1 MSALCWLAEPQTP
14 DHRHSGLELLF
25 ADVPGSRRI
34 ATLMIEAGQT
44 VTSKIAVC
52 QPDSRMTLNL
62 MTLNLMTLNLMTL
75 NLMRQNSMRQN
86 SNQYS
91 RHKADWSDVA
101 FSEWWTCRGYLYEDQ
116 AWDDG
121 S

>member
-1 MSALCWLAEPQTP
+1 
-14 DHRHSGLELLF
+14 
-25 ADVPGSRRI
+25 
-34 ATLMIEAGQT
+34 MIEAGQT

-52 QPDSRMTLNL
+52 QPDSR
-62 MTLNLMTLNLMTL
+62 MTLNLMTL

>member
-1 MSALCWLAEPQTP
+1 
-14 DHRHSGLELLF
+14 
-25 ADVPGSRRI
+25 
-34 ATLMIEAGQT
+34 MIEAGQT

-62 MTLNLMTLNLMTL
+62 MTLNPMRQ